1 MRKVKIIPQ
10 EDGSFTIEGK
20 ESHPEIKGKKL
31 IILTQGQLS
40 VDESGK
46 DAAGYKLAGD
56 EAILLTEEEFE
67 SVKKKL
73 SEKKSKAA

>member
-10 EDGSFTIEGK
+10 EDGTFVVEGR
-20 ESHPEIKGKKL
+20 ESYPEIKDKKL
-31 IILTQGQLS
+31 IILTKGQLS
-40 VDESGK
+40 TDQAGKEAHAFSLDE
-46 DAAGYKLAGD
+46 D

-73 SEKKSKAA
+73 AEKKSKAT